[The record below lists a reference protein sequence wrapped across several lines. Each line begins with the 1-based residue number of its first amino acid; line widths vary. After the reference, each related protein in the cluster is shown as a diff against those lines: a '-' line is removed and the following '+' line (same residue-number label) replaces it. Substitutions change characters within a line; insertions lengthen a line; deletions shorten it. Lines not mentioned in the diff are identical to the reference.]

1 LRRSDVG
8 EERTRCAQVGA
19 SEFARCHIHESRAE
33 GIVTAEDATVALRY
47 GVDGVLVSNHG
58 GRSEESLRSSIEA
71 LPEVIEAVGG
81 KVPTMVDSRL
91 TTWARENRPSDP
103 SETILAR
110 TEVEQRHLVV
120 AVFHVGQPAVIRVGV
135 GGARLL
141 KYLARGGLVSLAQQ
155 EAVDGCAS
163 YGRGAAARPDW
174 LHEIKYDGYRLR
186 VERNGDRVRLITRN
200 GYDWTNRYPWIVEAA
215 LKNRQKQFIID
226 GEAVILGVDG
236 IPADHRDHCPPVV
249 KAAPTG

>member
-81 KVPTMVDSRL
+81 KVPTMVDSGFR
-91 TTWARENRPSDP
+91 RGSDIF
-103 SETILAR
+103 TALA
-110 TEVEQRHLVV
+110 LG
-120 AVFHVGQPAVIRVGV
+120 ADGV
-135 GGARLL
+135 GIGRPYVWGARRLW
-141 KYLARGGLVSLAQQ
+141 S
-155 EAVDGCAS
+155 
-163 YGRGAAARPDW
+163 GRSRTGA
-174 LHEIKYDGYRLR
+174 
-186 VERNGDRVRLITRN
+186 
-200 GYDWTNRYPWIVEAA
+200 RYPA
-215 LKNRQKQFIID
+215 R
-226 GEAVILGVDG
+226 
-236 IPADHRDHCPPVV
+236 
-249 KAAPTG
+249 